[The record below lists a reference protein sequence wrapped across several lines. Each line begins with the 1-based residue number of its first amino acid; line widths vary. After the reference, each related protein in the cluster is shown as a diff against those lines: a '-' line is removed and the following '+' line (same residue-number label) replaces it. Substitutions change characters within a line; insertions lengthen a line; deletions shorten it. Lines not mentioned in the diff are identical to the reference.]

1 MQINKKN
8 KARNM
13 DLILIFLKLIH
24 SNPKIAVNDKLYN
37 AIRKKVRMLIEEME
51 KDNIDGSFLKM

>member
-8 KARNM
+8 KARNI

-24 SNPKIAVNDKLYN
+24 SNPRIAVNDKLYN

-51 KDNIDGSFLKM
+51 EDNVDRSFLQL